1 LKVHFAQVFIGVYSD
16 VALCKGFFFLL
27 DGVFF
32 NVLSFV
38 LGEHI
43 FGKKFFKIREPAL
56 WMFSRDDF

>member
-1 LKVHFAQVFIGVYSD
+1 MEEILFNALRWFGLKDVVFWHLLKVHFAQVFIGVYSD

-38 LGEHI
+38 LG
-43 FGKKFFKIREPAL
+43 
-56 WMFSRDDF
+56 